1 MSEVKAAPPKVDNAP
16 KAPEQKEVKLEK
28 KETSEYS
35 DWDLEEMHL
44 EEKKGAAAE
53 PANKAET
60 KPFDFFHPSEK
71 VLDVNEIQLDDL
83 ENEFNNVA
91 MPDRKKGANPFG

>member
-1 MSEVKAAPPKVDNAP
+1 M
-16 KAPEQKEVKLEK
+16 Q
-28 KETSEYS
+28 
-35 DWDLEEMHL
+35 L

-53 PANKAET
+53 PASKAQE
-60 KPFDFFHPSEK
+60 KPFDFFHQSDK

-83 ENEFNNVA
+83 ENEFNHVA